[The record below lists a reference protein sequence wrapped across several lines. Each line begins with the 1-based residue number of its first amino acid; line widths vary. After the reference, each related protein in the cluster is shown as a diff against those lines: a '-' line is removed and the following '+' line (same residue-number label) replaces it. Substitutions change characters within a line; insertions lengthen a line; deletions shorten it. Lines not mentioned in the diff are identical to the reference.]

1 MSVSLVYTTLLIPS
15 IVATREGDAYL
26 GSVKALVARMRAV
39 PEIVR
44 AGITHCHSLVN
55 TYSL

>member
-1 MSVSLVYTTLLIPS
+1 MLTMPISVSLVYTMLILPS

-26 GSVKALVARMRAV
+26 GSVQTLLARLRTV

-44 AGITHCHSLVN
+44 AGITHRP
-55 TYSL
+55 